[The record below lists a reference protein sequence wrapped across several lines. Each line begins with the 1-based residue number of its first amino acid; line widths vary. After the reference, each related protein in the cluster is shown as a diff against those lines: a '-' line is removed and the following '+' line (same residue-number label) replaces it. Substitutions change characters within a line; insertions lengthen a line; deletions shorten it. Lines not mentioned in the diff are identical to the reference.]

1 MDEPSFHLLL
11 RVAAPIPSR
20 PSRRLS
26 EFAERRAGARG
37 VGINSTTLSNDPT
50 HPKVRRCGPACYVV
64 APMTTELDATFIDL
78 AMSHG
83 LAVEPTSLRVEEAG
97 LDYRVAFCRTT
108 DGDDWVLRMPR
119 RPDVS
124 AKVPEE
130 RRILELVR
138 DELPVAVPDWRICSD
153 TLIAYPLLP
162 GRPGLTLDPVTQ
174 TPIWHFEPTSPQ
186 YARAIGEFIAALH
199 RISPERARDAG
210 LVVQSMDEIREEWN
224 SHLKRVLAQ
233 FDVNATLAQ
242 RWRRWLDDEDYWRDS
257 ATFTHGELYPAH
269 VLIDDQCNIQGVLDW
284 TTAKVGDPAADF
296 VFQYMMGLE
305 VFEQTVAAYEAAG
318 GAKHPMFAERCAR
331 LTSASA
337 LNYALFALTSG
348 EPEHLE
354 AARTQ
359 LQPD

>member
-1 MDEPSFHLLL
+1 
-11 RVAAPIPSR
+11 
-20 PSRRLS
+20 
-26 EFAERRAGARG
+26 
-37 VGINSTTLSNDPT
+37 
-50 HPKVRRCGPACYVV
+50 
-64 APMTTELDATFIDL
+64 MTSELDATFIDL

-83 LAVEPTSLRVEEAG
+83 LAVEPASLRVEEAG
-97 LDYRVAFCRTT
+97 LDYRVAFCRAT
-108 DGDDWVLRMPR
+108 DGVDWVLRMPR

-210 LVVQSMDEIREEWN
+210 LVVQSMDEVREEWN

-242 RWRRWLDDEDYWRDS
+242 RWRRWLDDEDYWRDR